1 MFDAVKLV
9 NAYNTIITDDT
20 RCSMDTVGPV
30 SMSNP
35 ITKWEF
41 YKGEQKS
48 NNNIMQREVKDD
60 ENDDDSQS
68 DDSHKKSKKRKRRS
82 AKERRMRS
90 DYDPTKGDVQ

>member
-1 MFDAVKLV
+1 MFDAVKSV
-9 NAYNTIITDDT
+9 NAHNPIITDDT

-30 SMSNP
+30 PMSNP

-48 NNNIMQREVKDD
+48 NNIMQREVKDD

-82 AKERRMRS
+82 AKERRMRF